1 MSRDRRPPGPMPG
14 PGPGGHGPMGGGRTF
29 ERPRDTRR
37 ALVRLA
43 KYVLPYKISLVFV
56 LLLIVASTV
65 LSLLPPYLLGVAI
78 DRYLLPRNIMG
89 FLGIC
94 LLILGIYVGNCLAQA
109 GQGILVTKVAQRA
122 LSRIRKDLFDHLQ
135 MLSLSYFDKRPSG
148 ELMSRLTNDIDAIS
162 NALTLNAAQLISSL
176 LTVTGILIAMFVI
189 NFWLAL
195 GTLLVV
201 PLMVGVTFLIGRK
214 TFEGF
219 RDLQAQL
226 GRLNGNMEESIS
238 GARVIQAFGQQQVVL
253 ANFDNSNFAVRDAGI
268 KAMSFV
274 MLMQPLMNLMSNMS
288 IAAVAGLGGWLAFIG
303 LASVG
308 TIATFINY
316 ARNFTMPLRQLAD
329 LYNSLQTALAGA
341 ERVFEVIDEKPEITD
356 KPGAYVLE
364 KIEGEVVFDHV
375 DFSYVP
381 GVPVLKDVSLHAK
394 PGQTTA
400 LVGPTGAGKTTMV
413 NVLGRFYDIEE
424 GAILIDGRDIRDVEK
439 DSLRRQ
445 LGVVLQ
451 DVFLF
456 SDTAMENIRYG
467 RLDATDEECIAAAKL
482 ANADQFITRLPQGY
496 KTMLSERGSNL
507 SQGQRQLLSI
517 ARAVLANPSILV
529 LDEAT
534 SSVDTRTEIRIQ
546 EALLRLMKGR
556 TSFVIAHRLSTIRNA
571 DQLLVI
577 NDGQI
582 IERGTHRS
590 LLEKRGFYYNLYMSQ
605 FKGTDISVEPAAP
618 SLTQTGKTEM
628 PEQIKNL

>member
-1 MSRDRRPPGPMPG
+1 MSRDRTPPAPMPRG
-14 PGPGGHGPMGGGRTF
+14 GPGGHGPMGWGRTF

-43 KYVLPYKISLVFV
+43 QYVLPYKISLVFV

-65 LSLLPPYLLGVAI
+65 LSLLSPYLLGVAI
-78 DRYLLPRNIMG
+78 DRYLLPRNMMG

-94 LLILGIYVGNCLAQA
+94 LLILGIYVGSCLAQA
-109 GQGILVTKVAQRA
+109 GQGILVTRVAQRA

-176 LTVTGILIAMFVI
+176 LTVTGILVAMFVI

-195 GTLLVV
+195 GTLLVI
-201 PLMVGVTFLIGRK
+201 PMMVGVTFLIGRK
-214 TFEGF
+214 TFQGF

-238 GARVIQAFGQQQVVL
+238 GARVIQAFGQQQAVL
-253 ANFDNSNFAVRDAGI
+253 DNFDRSNFAVRDASI
-268 KAMSFV
+268 KAMSYV

-303 LASVG
+303 LATVG

-316 ARNFTMPLRQLAD
+316 ARNFTQPVRQLAD

-341 ERVFEVIDEKPEITD
+341 ERVFEVIDEKPELAD
-356 KPGAYVLE
+356 RPGTFVLE

-381 GVPVLKDVSLHAK
+381 RVPVLKDVSLHAK

-413 NVLGRFYDIEE
+413 NLLGRFYDVQG
-424 GAILIDGRDIRDVEK
+424 GAILIDGHDVRDVEK

-445 LGVVLQ
+445 LGIVLQ

-456 SDTAMENIRYG
+456 SDTVMENIRYG

-517 ARAVLANPSILV
+517 ARAVLADPRILV

-571 DQLLVI
+571 DQVLVI
-577 NDGQI
+577 NDGKI

-590 LLEKRGFYYNLYMSQ
+590 LLEQRGFYYNLYMSQ
-605 FKGTDISVEPAAP
+605 FKGTNISIEPAAP
-618 SLTQTGKTEM
+618 SLPQIGAMGM
-628 PEQIKNL
+628 PEQIKR